1 MKTYFIAGGSD
12 SAVSPGGA
20 AHPAS
25 TGAAYAMEHPHV
37 VLPCVGHVRRAC
49 CRPRAAL
56 WGAGTLRVASPS
68 LCEPVRGGVPLAAAS
83 QSPISQLSCII
94 SHVTWF
100 RLSNRRI
107 MDDVGP
113 VRGIRLAALGC
124 SCFAPWLCQSP
135 ALMCDSLDLCA
146 AGMVASLWHHNRSS
160 SASSAAIGDDYPG
173 TGTCACCAIVVVLLL
188 FNCPYG

>member
-1 MKTYFIAGGSD
+1 M
-12 SAVSPGGA
+12 SPGGA

-37 VLPCVGHVRRAC
+37 VLPCAGHVRRAC

-56 WGAGTLRVASPS
+56 WGAGSLRVASPS
-68 LCEPVRGGVPLAAAS
+68 LCWGGVRLAA
-83 QSPISQLSCII
+83 PTSQLSCII
-94 SHVTWF
+94 SHMTWF

-124 SCFAPWLCQSP
+124 SCFAPWLCHSP